1 MEKALWPQWSITP
14 LFLAPME
21 KAQFYEKL
29 FFVLV
34 IVIVKDKKYTA

>member
-14 LFLAPME
+14 LFLAPRE

-29 FFVLV
+29 FFELV
-34 IVIVKDKKYTA
+34 IVMVKDEKNTT